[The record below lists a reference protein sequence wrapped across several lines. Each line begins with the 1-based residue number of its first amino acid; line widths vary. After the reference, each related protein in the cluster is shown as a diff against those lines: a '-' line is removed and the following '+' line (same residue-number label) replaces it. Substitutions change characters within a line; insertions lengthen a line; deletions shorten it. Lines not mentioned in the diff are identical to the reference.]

1 MTAKKTR
8 SLYWCIYLNKVSQYS
23 FELMQSTQMM
33 MSTGSH
39 SAVPGASPNA
49 SSNIFGLCL
58 KWSIDLDATSLDVE
72 SSTVTID
79 DAYTTWHSMDSVWWK
94 CTPLQDDSE

>member
-8 SLYWCIYLNKVSQYS
+8 SLYWCIYSNKVSQYS

-33 MSTGSH
+33 SPGSH

-49 SSNIFGLCL
+49 SSNILGLCL